1 MAAGMRLPVPSSILL
16 LLYFTIASGFA
27 SAASNQIHRGFS
39 AAHDPSSY
47 SQFQPLLADPTG
59 VFALGFL
66 RTELS
71 NLDLAVLHVSSSS
84 ALWRASV
91 SRRVRWDASVSLYF
105 NGCLVLS
112 DDEKGV
118 LWSTAP
124 VDSGDWVVLLN
135 SSNIQVQKQVAESV
149 VVLWQS
155 FDFPSDTLVQGQ
167 NFSSVSDLSSRD
179 RRFSMKLG
187 ESYFALYMD
196 LPGGAPPIM
205 YWKHSVLE
213 AKAQIVPGGGA
224 IYAQVG
230 EGFLGMYQTE
240 TAPVDVLPFNTFN
253 RRITGL
259 RRLTLES
266 DGNLRAYY
274 WNGSIWNE
282 DLRAIADLCEIP
294 TSCGAYGLCNSADGG
309 CGCLREEGEC
319 PPAVVG
325 DFCAAGSNVFGVLR
339 RQGVDLANDELTRH
353 RKVASLEQCEDSC
366 ERNCSCWGAI
376 YHNLSG
382 YCYRLDY
389 PITLVAA
396 NERKVGYFKV
406 RVSGSGRRTVKKAML
421 AVGSVLFAGAVAV
434 AGYGVWKRRRGR
446 RPVAYTDLNSAS
458 SQLIELSSTSNNGE
472 QESQFG

>member
-1 MAAGMRLPVPSSILL
+1 RLPVPSSILL
-16 LLYFTIASGFA
+16 LLLYFAIASGFVSVA
-27 SAASNQIHRGFS
+27 SDEIRRGFS

-66 RTELS
+66 RTEHS
-71 NLDLAVLHVSSSS
+71 NLDLAVLHVASSS
-84 ALWRASV
+84 ALWSASV
-91 SRRVRWDASVSLYF
+91 SRRVRWADSVSLSF

-112 DDEKGV
+112 DDEAGV
-118 LWSTAP
+118 LWSTSP
-124 VDSGDWVVLLN
+124 VDAGDRVVLLN
-135 SSNIQVQKQVAESV
+135 SSNIQMQKQVAESV
-149 VVLWQS
+149 LVLWQS

-167 NFSSVSDLSSRD
+167 NFSSVSDLFSRD

-196 LPGGAPPIM
+196 LPGGAPPSM

-224 IYAQVG
+224 IYARVG

-253 RRITGL
+253 RRIRGL

-274 WNGSIWNE
+274 WNGSIWIE
-282 DLRAIADLCEIP
+282 DLRAVADRCEIP

-309 CGCLREEGEC
+309 CSCLREEGEC
-319 PPAVVG
+319 PPAVAG
-325 DFCAAGSNVFGVLR
+325 DFCAAGSNAFGILR
-339 RQGVDLANDELTRH
+339 RKGVDLANDELTAH

-376 YHNLSG
+376 YHNASG

-389 PITLVAA
+389 PITLVSA

-406 RVSGSGRRTVKKAML
+406 RASGGGGRRVKKAML
-421 AVGSVLFAGAVAV
+421 AVGGVLFAGAVAV
-434 AGYGVWKRRRGR
+434 AGFGVWKRRRGR
-446 RPVAYTDLNSAS
+446 RPVAYKDLNSAS
-458 SQLIELSSTSNNGE
+458 SQLIELSNTFNNEEHG
-472 QESQFG
+472 SQFG